1 MVFLLPGSARAK
13 LGQVLPHFAPPGTRL
28 PERGL
33 AENKIAI
40 YEISLYKTACLFSRY
55 AVIFLDNPFQGAA
68 AGKFSLASKE
78 RLR

>member
-1 MVFLLPGSARAK
+1 
-13 LGQVLPHFAPPGTRL
+13 L

-40 YEISLYKTACLFSRY
+40 YEISSYKTAYLFSRY
-55 AVIFLDNPFQGAA
+55 AVIFPGNRFPGAA
-68 AGKFSLASKE
+68 AGKLSLASKE